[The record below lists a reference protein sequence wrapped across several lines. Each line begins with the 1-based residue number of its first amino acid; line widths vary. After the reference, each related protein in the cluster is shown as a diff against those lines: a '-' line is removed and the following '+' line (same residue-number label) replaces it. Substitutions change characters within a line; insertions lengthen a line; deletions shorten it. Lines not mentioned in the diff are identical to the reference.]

1 MAAERKQLILV
12 DGSGYIFRAFHALPP
27 MNTSHGLPTQAVYG
41 FIRMLL
47 KLLKDARPSHIA
59 IVFDS
64 PKRTFATT
72 CSPTTRRIAARRPT
86 ISSCRFRISIAQS
99 RRSESSR

>member
-47 KLLKDARPSHIA
+47 KLLKDVRPSHIA

-64 PKRTFATT
+64 PEKNF
-72 CSPTTRRIAARRPT
+72 PRRPVRRLQGQPHARRQT
-86 ISSCRFRISIAQS
+86 I
-99 RRSESSR
+99 